1 MYVKRLKRK
10 CDVRGCKNTDVF
22 AISMAREF
30 GNSVIICKDCLKAAL
45 AEVSDYKELPKPTKR
60 ETPPPLFFNTVEHIA
75 VQKTEITQE
84 IEEQIDTVTEKTAE
98 TVDEVDDI
106 TEIPETAQESE
117 VPVEIPAE
125 IPVTK
130 EKKAKTAR
138 KRGVKHEE

>member
-45 AEVSDYKELPKPTKR
+45 AEVSDYKELPKPIKR
-60 ETPPPLFFNTVEHIA
+60 ETPPPLFFNTGTHTTAE
-75 VQKTEITQE
+75 KTEITQE
-84 IEEQIDTVTEKTAE
+84 FEEQTDTVTEETAE
-98 TVDEVDDI
+98 QADEVDDI

>member
-84 IEEQIDTVTEKTAE
+84 IEEQTEIVAEETAE
-98 TVDEVDDI
+98 QAGEVCDI

-117 VPVEIPAE
+117 VPVEIPVE
-125 IPVTK
+125 K
-130 EKKAKTAR
+130 EKKTKTAR